1 MHCCSHLET
10 VLVRN
15 SAVLLSELV
24 LNWLGSLGWLT
35 AALLVFFGLLLHVTV
50 LHDAGIRKR
59 GPMAFSDSSLDL
71 CQNRTVNDSTDSNL
85 SPIWC

>member
-35 AALLVFFGLLLHVTV
+35 AALLIFFGLLLHDV
-50 LHDAGIRKR
+50 GIRKR
-59 GPMAFSDSSLDL
+59 GPMAFSDSSLNL